1 VTSSALSLNE
11 QWLWLVERLTPG
23 SVARTTAT
31 LGRRINGPLDLDRL
45 QACVSE
51 LIRRH
56 DTLRT
61 TFVADDGDLRRIVS
75 PDPSPEW
82 IWRDFSSA
90 PADERETL
98 ALQFMDE
105 ERTKHV
111 DISRGKQ
118 TRCMVARISESE
130 HLMLFATHHLAADAA
145 SLVLLEEELS
155 GLYRDGEA
163 ADEALVLEPLP
174 YAEFIDW
181 QTRTLRGADDP
192 GVAHLSQVLQDAER
206 LDLDAVLGP
215 AGAAAQPGYA
225 MTVVPEGMADRQ
237 QVALGPQLSQQ
248 VHELMQTTRCSLFM
262 VLLAGLELTLHLR
275 SGGQSFLIRSPSANR
290 TRAEHRA
297 MIGALETQTFVKC
310 DVDSAQTFADVLV
323 DVRGQVLSGLR
334 HQKVPMSLIL
344 GSVLHRG
351 EAANTSV
358 AFAGGMVQF
367 ALFASGRMAD
377 WPPSLDV
384 IVCAGSRIGTAS
396 DFQVFAME
404 EGRRL
409 DGAAPGIVLEANNPG
424 GVYPPQN
431 VQDFLGSFRDVLA
444 AVAADPEV
452 TLGALRAAFPSA
464 ANRARARSGTALSA
478 PAAPTQPPDQ
488 RPANAGDLESSLLR
502 IARSACSRDGITAHD
517 SVFGDPGT
525 AVETA
530 VRLVDAINASPDLAG
545 RPVTLADLLEEPTVA
560 GLAAS
565 LAGRHQR
572 VVRVPAG

>member
-31 LGRRINGPLDLDRL
+31 LGRRIRGPLDLDL
-45 QACVSE
+45 LHACVSE

-61 TFVADDGDLRRIVS
+61 TFVAEDGSLRRVVS
-75 PDPSPEW
+75 PDPTPEW

-90 PADERETL
+90 PADQRETL
-98 ALQFMDE
+98 ALEFMDE
-105 ERTKHV
+105 ERTKQI

-155 GLYRDGEA
+155 ALYRDGEA
-163 ADEALVLEPLP
+163 AAEPLTLEPLP

-192 GVAHLSQVLQDAER
+192 GVAHLSQVLQEAER

-215 AGAAAQPGYA
+215 AGAPAQPGYA

-237 QVALGPQLSQQ
+237 QVVLGPQLSQQ
-248 VHELMQTTRCSLFM
+248 VHDLMQSTRCSLFM
-262 VLLAGLELTLHLR
+262 VLLAGLELTLHVR

-297 MIGALETQTFVKC
+297 VIGALETQTFVKC
-310 DVDSAQTFADVLV
+310 EVDSGQTFADVLV
-323 DVRGQVLSGLR
+323 DVRRQVLQGLR
-334 HQKVPMSLIL
+334 HQSVPMSLIL

-367 ALFASGRMAD
+367 ALFAHGRMAD
-377 WPPSLDV
+377 WPSSLDV

-396 DFQVFAME
+396 DLQVFAME
-404 EGRRL
+404 EGKRL

-424 GVYPPQN
+424 GVFPPEN

-444 AVAADPEV
+444 AVATDPQV
-452 TLGALRAAFPSA
+452 TIAALRAAFPSA
-464 ANRARARSGTALSA
+464 PDRARPRTGTAL
-478 PAAPTQPPDQ
+478 PAQPLEQ
-488 RPANAGDLESSLLR
+488 RPADAGDLERSLLR
-502 IARSACSRDGITAHD
+502 TVRSACSDGSITAHD
-517 SVFGDPGT
+517 SVFGDPRT

-545 RPVTLADLLEEPTVA
+545 LGVTLADLLEEPTVA

-565 LAGRHQR
+565 LAARGPRQAE
-572 VVRVPAG
+572 RVPAG